1 MARRS
6 DHSPQELR
14 AMILDAAER
23 LIAQGGTAAANA
35 REIAAAIGYTPGTIY
50 NHFANLDD
58 LVRHVSART
67 VDGLTTALSAV
78 HETDPVR
85 QLHAMADAYI
95 AFTVKN
101 RMLWAAVFEPLPK
114 ASATREAWY
123 RATLER
129 PLALVQ
135 DALRPLDPG
144 AGEEERRVA
153 ALSTW
158 GALHGVVTLVEG
170 EGRIGRLEA
179 VPAREM
185 VHFLVDCV
193 IAGLAARRKARRGA
207 RHP

>member
-23 LIAQGGTAAANA
+23 LVAQGGTPAANA

-58 LVRHVSART
+58 LIRHVTART
-67 VDGLTTALSAV
+67 VDGLTTALSSAS
-78 HETDPVR
+78 ESDPVR

-95 AFTVKN
+95 AFTAKN
-101 RMLWAAVFEPLPK
+101 RRLWNAAFEPLPK

-129 PLALVQ
+129 PLALLV

-144 AGEEERRVA
+144 ASDEERRVA

-170 EGRIGRLEA
+170 DGRIGRLDA
-179 VPAREM
+179 APAPEM

-193 IAGLAARRKARRGA
+193 IAGLAARRKARRG
-207 RHP
+207 RSS

>member
-1 MARRS
+1 
-6 DHSPQELR
+6 
-14 AMILDAAER
+14 MILDAAER
-23 LIAQGGTAAANA
+23 LVAQGGTAAANA
-35 REIAAAIGYTPGTIY
+35 REIAAAIGYAPGTIY

-58 LVRHVSART
+58 LVRHVTART

-95 AFTVKN
+95 AFTMRN
-101 RMLWAAVFEPLPK
+101 RRLWAAVFEPLPK

-144 AGEEERRVA
+144 ATDDERRIA
-153 ALSTW
+153 ALSVW

-170 EGRIGRLEA
+170 DGRIGRLDA
-179 VPAREM
+179 APAPDM
-185 VHFLVDCV
+185 AHFLVDCV
-193 IAGLAARRKARRGA
+193 VAGLAARRKAARRA
-207 RHP
+207 RAT

>member
-1 MARRS
+1 
-6 DHSPQELR
+6 
-14 AMILDAAER
+14 MILDAAER
-23 LIAQGGTAAANA
+23 LVAQGGTAAANA

-58 LVRHVSART
+58 LVRHVTART

-95 AFTVKN
+95 AFTTRN
-101 RMLWAAVFEPLPK
+101 RRLWAAVFEPLPK

-144 AGEEERRVA
+144 ATDDERRIA
-153 ALSTW
+153 ALSVW

-170 EGRIGRLEA
+170 DGRIGRLDA
-179 VPAREM
+179 APAPDM
-185 VHFLVDCV
+185 AHFLVDCV
-193 IAGLAARRKARRGA
+193 VAGLAARRKAARRA
-207 RHP
+207 RAT

>member
-23 LIAQGGTAAANA
+23 LVAQGGTSAANA

-58 LVRHVSART
+58 LIRHVTART

-78 HETDPVR
+78 HESDPVR
-85 QLHAMADAYI
+85 QLHAMADVYI
-95 AFTVKN
+95 AFTTKN
-101 RMLWAAVFEPLPK
+101 PRLWAAAFEPLPK

-144 AGEEERRVA
+144 ASEEERRIA

-158 GALHGVVTLVEG
+158 GALHGIVTLVEG
-170 EGRIGRLEA
+170 DGRIGRLEA
-179 VPAREM
+179 APAPEM
-185 VHFLVDCV
+185 VHFLIDCV
-193 IAGLAARRKARRGA
+193 IAGLAARRKAARRSA
-207 RHP
+207 RP

>member
-1 MARRS
+1 
-6 DHSPQELR
+6 
-14 AMILDAAER
+14 MIIDAAER
-23 LIAQGGTAAANA
+23 LVAQGGTAAANA

-58 LVRHVSART
+58 LIRHVTART
-67 VDGLTTALSAV
+67 VDGLATALSSV
-78 HETDPVR
+78 SESDPVR

-95 AFTVKN
+95 AFTTKN
-101 RMLWAAVFEPLPK
+101 HRLWAAAFEPLAK

-135 DALRPLDPG
+135 DALKPLDPG
-144 AGEEERRVA
+144 ASEEERRIA

-170 EGRIGRLEA
+170 DGRIGRLDA
-179 VPAREM
+179 APAPEM
-185 VHFLVDCV
+185 AHFLIDCV
-193 IAGLAARRKARRGA
+193 VAGLAARRKAARRNG
-207 RHP
+207 RP

>member
-6 DHSPQELR
+6 DHSPQQLR
-14 AMILDAAER
+14 EMILEAAER
-23 LIAQGGTAAANA
+23 LVAQGGTQAANA

-58 LVRHVSART
+58 LIRHVTART
-67 VDGLTTALSAV
+67 VDGLTAALSAV
-78 HETDPVR
+78 HEGDPVR

-95 AFTVKN
+95 AFTAKN
-101 RMLWAAVFEPLPK
+101 RRLWAAVFEPLPK

-170 EGRIGRLEA
+170 NGRIGRLDA
-179 VPAREM
+179 APAPEL

-193 IAGLAARRKARRGA
+193 IAGLAARRKARRA
-207 RHP
+207 RAT